1 MICFVTKSDNV
12 VKGLEYIM
20 IFFMFLEVS
29 YAHQGCIYLIKNKML
44 K

>member
-20 IFFMFLEVS
+20 IFMFLEVS
-29 YAHQGCIYLIKNKML
+29 YAHQGCIYLIKNKI
-44 K
+44 